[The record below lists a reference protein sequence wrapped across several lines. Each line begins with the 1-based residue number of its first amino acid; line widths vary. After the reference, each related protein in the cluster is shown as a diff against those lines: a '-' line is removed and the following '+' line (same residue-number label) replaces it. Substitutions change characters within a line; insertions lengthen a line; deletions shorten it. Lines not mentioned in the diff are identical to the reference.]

1 MTLYLTKSSKIST
14 QELDQYFITEPKLI
28 ELHKKIAPLA
38 FYYSQPQTLDMFN
51 MNALKERKKMHSIFE
66 LEIQRA
72 FDTENIKRK
81 KVNLSTVYLDDSKN
95 EQQINTL
102 IALLSLFG
110 LEMNVSW
117 VALPHFY
124 QYTLQPT
131 ILSENNPQNHIELTL
146 DKPHLHILWTKS
158 KNARRSKVLEKFLFD
173 HKDFVHREHTDL
185 IKLKFK

>member
-14 QELDQYFITEPKLI
+14 QELNQYFITDPKLI
-28 ELHKKIAPLA
+28 ELHKKIASLA
-38 FYYSQPQTLDMFN
+38 FYYSQPQTLDTFDMS
-51 MNALKERKKMHSIFE
+51 MLKERKVMHSIFE

-72 FDTENIKRK
+72 FDTTNIKRK
-81 KVNLSTVYLDDSKN
+81 KVNLSTIYLDNPKN

-102 IALLSLFG
+102 ITLLALFG

-124 QYTLQPT
+124 QHTLQPT
-131 ILSENNPQNHIELTL
+131 MLSENDPQNHIELTL

-158 KNARRSKVLEKFLFD
+158 KNARRPKALEKFLYD
-173 HKDFVHREHTDL
+173 HKDFMCREHTDL
-185 IKLKFK
+185 IKLRFK